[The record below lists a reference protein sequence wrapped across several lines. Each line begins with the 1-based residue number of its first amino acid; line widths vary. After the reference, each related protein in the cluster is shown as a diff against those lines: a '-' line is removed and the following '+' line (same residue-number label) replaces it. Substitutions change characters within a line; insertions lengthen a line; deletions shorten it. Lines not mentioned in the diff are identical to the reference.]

1 MEKAH
6 RRIGESRCDSGYVGK
21 RYQILGRRERNLKTL
36 NPTEYTPLFK
46 AG

>member
-1 MEKAH
+1 MERFTGGLGNHGA
-6 RRIGESRCDSGYVGK
+6 IAVISDK